1 MEIMNLA
8 LFASLALWGLQLR
21 RRVDE
26 VEDRIGAITEETVSR
41 SRLRELELRI
51 WSLENPA
58 TRPHPAS
65 DPVEAEAVAQET
77 ATPEPEPVRPLMLAE
92 TTEPEDLTAPIDFLW
107 KESETPSRISVSEK
121 LRRLL
126 GDEEWETL
134 VGGSILNKIG
144 AVVLVIGIALFVA
157 YSFAHVTA
165 AGRAAIGFAVSAIP
179 LLAGVRIERRAR
191 YRVFSRGLIGAG
203 WAGLYATAYASY
215 AIPAARIIENP
226 FAGSVGL
233 LLVAAGMIAHSL
245 RYRSQSLTAC
255 AYVAAFTAL
264 AVTPS
269 SPFAVV
275 SLVPIAVSLLYLA
288 AHFNWY
294 KMALFGLVATWL
306 TCVARAGSGAPLIAT
321 QALFLT
327 YWVLFEAFD
336 LLRVKR
342 RVAEIET
349 DLLYSVNL
357 AAFLGLSYSLWSR
370 EAPERLWLAAAFA
383 SLLFLAD
390 ALIRIKLCS
399 SASFAGEIE
408 LGTRLRAGSYE
419 GSLIVSAL
427 LAGLAIV
434 GRVPG
439 VWSAAALAMEAELL
453 YLAGVRF
460 DSQFLRGIGI
470 TGFAASLSR
479 TVISDAGG
487 RTLLAGHEIRNIS
500 PPVLFHAA
508 IFWVNRAIRRQNIWF
523 SSLAALLIAVVIAL
537 EAPGPFVGAGWA
549 ILGAALLQIGLW
561 LRASEFR
568 VQSYVLFAAACAN
581 SAMSKDW
588 RALLIS
594 AIAVYFCAIQTR
606 RTDASERD
614 YAGVGASGACAM
626 LAALLLLRVAPA
638 GYTGAAE
645 SALAVLVLLAGLT
658 GLPSQMRFC
667 YGPVAA
673 LSIFAAVSEHAVDFA
688 RFPAASVWTDFV
700 VLALAGWMA
709 TALWSWRFRSH
720 QADSET
726 RFMRHAS
733 AGFGALATMA
743 ALWMVTPDPAL
754 TILWSLLALV
764 LLETGFRGQ
773 ALGVVGIA
781 WIGQVDPQTFDSR
794 VPAMPAIIAATYW
807 FWHRLGRAGT
817 LPAILSSAAA
827 GGALLFV
834 LQEAGSQDAAV
845 GFLVCA
851 LVLLV
856 AGIKVRARDL
866 RYQSYAVSS
875 FAMLWTVVHDVEP
888 AHLLVSGITA
898 AGLYIAQII
907 SRRAEERYAP
917 ALYSGLATFL
927 TAAILWG
934 KVSGGLLTTGW
945 AVAALVLL
953 AAGFAVRDRISRIEG
968 LALLLVCILK
978 AFLYDLRNLET
989 VYRILSFIALGLIL
1003 LAVSWIYTRFREHIR
1018 RLF

>member
-1 MEIMNLA
+1 MEILNYL
-8 LFASLALWGLQLR
+8 LFVGLVVWGLQLR
-21 RRVDE
+21 RRVEE
-26 VEDRIGAITEETVSR
+26 VEERIGLLPGETISPA
-41 SRLRELELRI
+41 RLQELEVRI

-58 TRPHPAS
+58 ARSHAAS
-65 DPVEAEAVAQET
+65 DPVRAEAVAQET
-77 ATPEPEPVRPLMLAE
+77 AAPEPVRPLVAE
-92 TTEPEDLTAPIDFLW
+92 TGEAEGFTVPINFPWKEPETSSAPA
-107 KESETPSRISVSEK
+107 VSAK
-121 LRRLL
+121 LRQLL

-134 VGGSILNKIG
+134 VGGSVLNKVG

-165 AGRAAIGFAVSAIP
+165 AGRAAIGFAVSAIT
-179 LLAGVRIERRAR
+179 LLGGIRIERRAR

-203 WAGLYATAYASY
+203 WAALYATAYASY

-233 LLVAAGMIAHSL
+233 LLIAAGIIAHSL
-245 RYRSQSLTAC
+245 RYRSQALTAC

-275 SLVPIAVSLLYLA
+275 SLIPIAVSLLYLA
-288 AHFNWY
+288 ARFNWY
-294 KMALFGLVATWL
+294 KMTLFGLVATWL
-306 TCVARAGSGAPLIAT
+306 TCVARAGSGAPLIVT

-342 RVAEIET
+342 RVAEIGT
-349 DLLYSVNL
+349 DLLYPVNL
-357 AAFLGLSYSLWSR
+357 AAFLGLSYSLWLR
-370 EAPERLWLAAAFA
+370 EAPERMWLAAGFV

-390 ALIRIKLCS
+390 TLVRVRLCPP
-399 SASFAGEIE
+399 ASFAGDIE
-408 LGTRLRAGSYE
+408 FGTRLRRGSYE

-427 LAGLAIV
+427 MAGLAIL

-439 VWSAAALAMEAELL
+439 VWSAAAIAVEAELL
-453 YLAGVRF
+453 YLTGVRF
-460 DSQFLRGIGI
+460 NSRFLRGIGI
-470 TGFAASLSR
+470 TGFAASLAR
-479 TVISDAGG
+479 TVMSDTGG

-500 PPVLFHAA
+500 PPVVFHAA

-523 SSLAALLIAVVIAL
+523 SSAAALLVAVVIVI

-549 ILGAALLQIGLW
+549 ILGAVLLQVGLR

-568 VQSYVLFAAACAN
+568 VQSYALFAAACAN

-588 RALLIS
+588 RALLVS
-594 AIAVYFCAIQTR
+594 AAAVYFCAIQTR
-606 RTDASERD
+606 RTEAPERD
-614 YAGVGASGACAM
+614 YAGIGASGASAI
-626 LAALLLLRVAPA
+626 LAALLLWRVAPA

-645 SALAVLVLLAGLT
+645 SALAVLVLVAGLT

-673 LSIFAAVSEHAVDFA
+673 LSIFAALSEHAVDFA

-700 VLALAGWMA
+700 VPALAGWMA
-709 TALWSWRFRSH
+709 TALWSWRFRSG
-720 QADSET
+720 QTDSET
-726 RFMRHAS
+726 RIMKHAS
-733 AGFGALATMA
+733 AAFGALATMA
-743 ALWMVTPDPAL
+743 ALWIVTPDPAL
-754 TILWSLLALV
+754 TILWSLLAV
-764 LLETGFRGQ
+764 ALLETGFCGQ
-773 ALGVVGIA
+773 ALAVIGIA
-781 WIGQVDPQTFDSR
+781 WMGQVDPRTFETR
-794 VPAMPAIIAATYW
+794 VSAMPVIIAATYW
-807 FWHRLGRAGT
+807 FWSKLGRAGL

-827 GGALLFV
+827 GGALLFA
-834 LQEAGSQDAAV
+834 LQEAGSQNAAV
-845 GFLVCA
+845 AFLVCG
-851 LVLLV
+851 LLLLT
-856 AGIKVRARDL
+856 AGIRVRGRDL
-866 RYQSYAVSS
+866 RHQSYAVSAL
-875 FAMLWTVVHDVEP
+875 AMLWALAHDVKP
-888 AHLLVSGITA
+888 GHLLVSGLTA
-898 AGLYIAQII
+898 AGLYVAQII

-917 ALYSGLATFL
+917 ALYSGLATLL
-927 TAAILWG
+927 TAAILWD

-945 AVAALVLL
+945 ALAALVLL
-953 AAGFAVRDRISRIEG
+953 AAGFAARDRILRIEG
-968 LALLLVCILK
+968 LALLLVCIFK

-1003 LAVSWIYTRFREHIR
+1003 LAVSWIYTRFREHIL